1 MSTRQIQFDYYK
13 DVPPIRIPDENLL
26 GIYQPRRIILTES
39 EEEVIKKGIQN
50 PIGTSP
56 ISKMVRRGQKV
67 LIIAD
72 DNTRLTPARKILPF
86 IMEELEIGGVRKRD
100 IKILIAL
107 GTHRTM
113 TYKEIIEKFGRN
125 IYESYEIIN
134 HEWKNKNQ
142 LRYIG
147 DTPSGIRVSINKAV
161 LETDFLIGLGQIIP
175 HRIAGFSGGAKI
187 IQPGVSGAETTAST
201 HWQAALLDGRDIMG
215 VADNPIRREMEKMA
229 EMVGLKVIVNAVQ
242 DSSGRIIDL
251 VVGDPVKAHR
261 KGVEV
266 SKGIYSV
273 EIPSTAD
280 IVVVDSYP
288 ADLEFWQACKGVYA
302 ADFVVKK
309 GGVIILVTPCPEGIA
324 NQHPCILDFGYLL
337 PERAKKLIKEGIL
350 TDLIAGAHLVQ
361 VGKTTVGKAKLILVS
376 QGIGKKI
383 AEKVGFL
390 YAETPQDA
398 LEKAFA
404 LREKS
409 AKVIVMKCGG
419 GMLPIVGSP

>member
-113 TYKEIIEKFGRN
+113 TDKEIIEKFGRN

-187 IQPGVSGAETTAST
+187 IQPGVSGA
-201 HWQAALLDGRDIMG
+201 
-215 VADNPIRREMEKMA
+215 
-229 EMVGLKVIVNAVQ
+229 
-242 DSSGRIIDL
+242 
-251 VVGDPVKAHR
+251 
-261 KGVEV
+261 
-266 SKGIYSV
+266 
-273 EIPSTAD
+273 
-280 IVVVDSYP
+280 
-288 ADLEFWQACKGVYA
+288 
-302 ADFVVKK
+302 
-309 GGVIILVTPCPEGIA
+309 
-324 NQHPCILDFGYLL
+324 
-337 PERAKKLIKEGIL
+337 
-350 TDLIAGAHLVQ
+350 
-361 VGKTTVGKAKLILVS
+361 
-376 QGIGKKI
+376 
-383 AEKVGFL
+383 
-390 YAETPQDA
+390 
-398 LEKAFA
+398 
-404 LREKS
+404 
-409 AKVIVMKCGG
+409 
-419 GMLPIVGSP
+419 